1 MHATLPADALTN
13 LLTPI
18 GTVAGQ
24 RSHGIGAAREAPF
37 ALDTIEPGFPQT
49 NAAVAARRKEGA
61 AKINGLGFDPAVYMA
76 NGQAAKELSSAGA
89 TFSRGRRRGRF
100 SRALAAQSAA
110 GRRMCAADRSPRPAC
125 SEPPQGAIKTSSVEA
140 RSSASMR
147 NSSLLATLLDDEA
160 LLTPTRPPPPMLL
173 SV

>member
-24 RSHGIGAAREAPF
+24 RSYGIGAAREAPF

-89 TFSRGRRRGRF
+89 TFSRRRRRGRF
-100 SRALAAQSAA
+100 PRALPEAPPAVE
-110 GRRMCAADRSPRPAC
+110 CAPLTARARPAC

-140 RSSASMR
+140 RSSASIR
-147 NSSLLATLLDDEA
+147 NSSLLASLLDDEA
-160 LLTPTRPPPPMLL
+160 LVTPTRPPPPMLL

>member
-24 RSHGIGAAREAPF
+24 RSYGIGAAREAPF

-49 NAAVAARRKEGA
+49 HAAVAARRKEGA

-89 TFSRGRRRGRF
+89 TFSRRRRRGRF
-100 SRALAAQSAA
+100 PRALPSAA
-110 GRRMCAADRSPRPAC
+110 GRRMCAADRSRPTRLL
-125 SEPPQGAIKTSSVEA
+125 GTSSG
-140 RSSASMR
+140 R
-147 NSSLLATLLDDEA
+147 NKNLIGGGKILSFDEE
-160 LLTPTRPPPPMLL
+160 
-173 SV
+173 